1 MPRARVIQSSLVFV
15 FAFATAFAVG
25 ACKKGTESPESGTP
39 CGDGGDVCGPGEVC
53 CNPSCGICV
62 EEGGACTPG
71 GPTIVRFGDGQRFL
85 YAETD
90 RPLTCDRAS
99 FGGSDPAPG
108 QRKRCEALQR

>member
-25 ACKKGTESPESGTP
+25 ACKKGGDTESPESGTP

-62 EEGGACTPG
+62 EEGGACTM
-71 GPTIVRFGDGQRFL
+71 QL
-85 YAETD
+85 
-90 RPLTCDRAS
+90 
-99 FGGSDPAPG
+99 
-108 QRKRCEALQR
+108 CE